1 MIPFD
6 ANTISIEQTL
16 INMLHIDG
24 AMAVA
29 IVDANTGFMLGSL
42 SKSREEMDL
51 EYASASNT
59 ELYHAKQRIMK
70 SLGINEKIEDFL
82 ITLETQYHI
91 LVPANHLDGIFVYFV
106 LSKNKGTL
114 ALARRRLKDLILQME
129 IV

>member
-42 SKSREEMDL
+42 SKFGI
-51 EYASASNT
+51 
-59 ELYHAKQRIMK
+59 RICQ
-70 SLGINEKIEDFL
+70 
-82 ITLETQYHI
+82 QYRAI
-91 LVPANHLDGIFVYFV
+91 
-106 LSKNKGTL
+106 SC
-114 ALARRRLKDLILQME
+114 
-129 IV
+129 